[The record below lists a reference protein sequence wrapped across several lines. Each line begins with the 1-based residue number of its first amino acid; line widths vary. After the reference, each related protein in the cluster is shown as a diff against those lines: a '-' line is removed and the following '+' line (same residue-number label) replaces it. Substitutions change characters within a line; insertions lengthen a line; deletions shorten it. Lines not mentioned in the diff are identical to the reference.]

1 MQMTGLKIL
10 VGAAVISGAAAIADS
25 VVPGVPEGF
34 GTWPA
39 VAILGLICLTCLSV
53 LALVVLRTTK
63 VQIETAT
70 ALAKQAEQESERGR
84 RQDELNAKLGDLV
97 TEVSN
102 TNTNLRARPCIMDP
116 KRMKR
121 TQEIQP

>member
-1 MQMTGLKIL
+1 MHMTGVKVLIGTA
-10 VGAAVISGAAAIADS
+10 VASGMAAVADS

-63 VQIETAT
+63 VQIETAG
-70 ALAKQAEQESERGR
+70 ALAKQAEQESERGKR
-84 RQDELNAKLGDLV
+84 MDELNAKLGDLV
-97 TEVSN
+97 TEVSC
-102 TNTNLRARPCIMDP
+102 TNTNLRARPCMMDP